1 MGPCRLRFGVG
12 PAALA
17 LAAGAMLLLSP
28 LSLSGQSMT
37 RLATTLAA
45 IQRYPVFYHDKTITI
60 VGTTVEAAGGTLSAL
75 TVEAPK
81 QFIVVPQSG
90 RVPTRPLELRGRLF
104 DIGRFAS
111 DDSRLGPLDLP
122 RVIKAVVSDDRWPAR
137 GQLLILHGATWAER
151 DAQQAATMRNLAL
164 IPERFQGQTVTVRGR
179 FRGRNLLGDL
189 PAWPRRSEWDF
200 VIQTADAAV
209 WVVGKRPR
217 GDGFDLVPTSRAQT
231 GRWLEV
237 TGRFEIV
244 DDLPVIVADRL
255 RTAEAID
262 DAEPA
267 AEPPPALPPA
277 VVVFSAPTQDEADIA
292 RDVVV
297 RLQFSRPIQPATLEP
312 NIKIRYADGVTETL
326 PKWTVTYRPG
336 PIAAEIR
343 FAEPLAAGVGI
354 IVELGEGVKSP
365 DGVGATPMTLRFTT
379 VR

>member
-1 MGPCRLRFGVG
+1 MGPWRVWL
-12 PAALA
+12 AALA
-17 LAAGAMLLLSP
+17 LAAGATLLSP
-28 LSLSGQSMT
+28 LSLSAQPMS

-60 VGTTVEAAGGTLSAL
+60 VGTAVEAAGGTLSAL
-75 TVEAPK
+75 AVESPK
-81 QFIVVPQSG
+81 QFIIMPQSG

-122 RVIKAVVSDDRWPAR
+122 RVIKTAVGDDRWPAR
-137 GQLLILHGATWAER
+137 GQLLILHGATWSDR
-151 DAQQAATMRNLAL
+151 DPQQAATLRNLVL
-164 IPERFQGQTVTVRGR
+164 IPDRFQGQTVTMRGR
-179 FRGRNLLGDL
+179 FRGRNLFGDM

-244 DDLPVIVADRL
+244 DDLPVIVAERL

-267 AEPPPALPPA
+267 EAPPPPLPPA
-277 VVVFSAPTQDEADIA
+277 IVVFSAPAQDEADIA

-297 RLQFSRPIQPATLEP
+297 RLQFSRPIQPASLEP

-343 FAEPLAAGVGI
+343 FAGALAAGVGVV
-354 IVELGEGVKSP
+354 VELGDGVKSP

-379 VR
+379 IR

>member
-1 MGPCRLRFGVG
+1 MHYHRNMGHLRQWPV
-12 PAALA
+12 ALA
-17 LAAGAMLLLSP
+17 FTAGAMMLSALP
-28 LSLSGQSMT
+28 ISGQPMT

-45 IQRYPVFYHDKTITI
+45 IQRYPVFYHDKAITI
-60 VGTTVEAAGGTLSAL
+60 VGTTVEADGGTLAAL
-75 TVEAPK
+75 AVDPPK
-81 QFIVVPQSG
+81 QFIVMPQSG
-90 RVPTRPLELRGRLF
+90 RVPVRLLEMRGRLF

-122 RVIKAVVSDDRWPAR
+122 RVIKAVAGDRWPAR
-137 GQLLILHGATWAER
+137 GQLLVLHGTTWSER
-151 DAQQAATMRNLAL
+151 DAQPAATLRNLAL
-164 IPERFQGQTVTVRGR
+164 IPERFQGQTVTMRGR

-217 GDGFDLVPTSRAQT
+217 GNGFDLSPTSRAQT

-237 TGRFEIV
+237 TGRFEVV
-244 DDLPVIVADRL
+244 DDLPVIVAERL
-255 RTAEAID
+255 RPAEPID

-267 AEPPPALPPA
+267 EEPPPALPPA

-297 RLQFSRPIQPATLEP
+297 RLQFSRPVRPDSLEP
-312 NIKIRYADGVTETL
+312 NIKVRYADGVTETV
-326 PKWTVTYRPG
+326 PKWTVIYRPG

-343 FAEPLAAGVGI
+343 FATPLAAGVGV
-354 IVELGEGVKSP
+354 IVEVGAGVVSP
-365 DGVGATPMTLRFTT
+365 DGVAVTPMTLRFTT